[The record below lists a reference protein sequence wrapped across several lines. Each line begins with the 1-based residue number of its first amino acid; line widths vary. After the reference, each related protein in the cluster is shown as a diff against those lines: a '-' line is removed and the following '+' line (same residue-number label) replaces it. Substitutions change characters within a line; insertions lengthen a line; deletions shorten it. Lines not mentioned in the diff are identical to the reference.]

1 MIIVVHGLS
10 KELIDNACKLGA
22 VVSEESARFENHKMS
37 VRENYI
43 KLRRFDNNATGSLV
57 IARSEFTNIEIV

>member
-10 KELIDNACKLGA
+10 KELINSATKLGA
-22 VVSEESARFENHKMS
+22 KVTEDAARFEEHKMA

-43 KLRRFDNNATGSLV
+43 KIRRFDNNATGSLV
-57 IARSEFTNIEIV
+57 IARNEFTNIEIV